1 MWLWILSALFILL
14 IWGVWVVVFGGLTDT
29 PSFPMWVPIA
39 ISAAVVLGL
48 IGLVV
53 YRRVRAARAA
63 RALEKA
69 IAEQAQEQALAAKP
83 ERRAEIQ
90 ELHRQIQEGINAL
103 KASKLGGGK
112 RGAEALYALPWYVM
126 VGPPGAGKTT
136 ALRHSGLIFPY
147 LDPAGGGVRGVGGT
161 RNCDWWFTNEAILL
175 DTAGRYTTE
184 DDDRDEWMAFLE
196 QLKKYRPEKPVN
208 GVFVAVSANDLVDQT
223 DEQIQETGRKVRA
236 RIDEM
241 QDTLQMTLPVYML
254 FTKMDLVAGFTEF
267 FGDMKKSERS
277 QPWGST
283 FALASDK
290 SDPKKLFLAEFE
302 DMAERVYL
310 RSVKRVAAERNR
322 ENKERIFFF
331 PRELGEIKRNLAEL
345 MGAAFAPGAGKKP
358 NPILR
363 GFYFTSGTQE
373 GRPMDRVLGA
383 MARNFGLRPAQFEEA
398 AGHAESK
405 SYFLRDVFTAIAFP
419 DADVAALSEAELRK
433 KRLRQMIVAGAAA
446 AVAILFLIPTVL
458 AFLDN
463 KELVERTEGV
473 SNEAKDIAWVD
484 ATGGRAVESVDKLQK
499 LRDHVQLL
507 DRSRTSFDWFMD
519 QRDTLYPPTR
529 SQYIASLQQ
538 GFVRPT
544 KELLEAKLQTA
555 TADKYWEYYTLLR
568 AYLLLDN
575 KNKEAEP
582 LRQEAQARL
591 KEYAQWEMSQLESI
605 WGEKLGDT
613 GIGRAELKDK
623 LLPHVGYY
631 TELLWRGEIDGEQLD
646 QALINRVRQIL
657 SRVEAADRYYKQLV
671 EPINTKKK
679 DESGGDNIENLLYPP
694 FTLADLFADRQEA
707 LSKIRS
713 RAEMRSRLQGKPG
726 LYFVVPG
733 AYTIEGHKEVLKQLK
748 EGYSKIEREKWV
760 IPLTDDEKQQQAKI
774 QQALDRVRQSY
785 DSEYIRQWEN
795 FFRDIDVE
803 IPDNNKEAIE
813 EFNTLATRDWPY
825 LRLLKALDEN
835 TQFKDANLAKK
846 VAGGDGGL
854 LQQIQ
859 VKADQRV
866 RMKTG
871 ASGIGL
877 KDFIGDGPT
886 ERYDPVPDYFRQ
898 MVRFGVPPE
907 EAPPKE
913 GEAPKPP
920 APTSLSKYVGLLE
933 QLSAEMSNV
942 ESGPPNPDTKKSTE
956 LFMNAVRE
964 TEVLLLQLDKPGQ
977 ELMRP
982 LLMNPLRQAYRAV
995 VRSAG
1000 GAASGLWEIEVWP
1013 DYEKK
1018 IKDRYPFNL
1027 ASTRDASFEDAA
1039 LFFKPKDGVLWGF
1052 YEKYLKGFHYQVQHD
1067 FYPLA
1072 QMQSG
1077 APGAKPYT
1085 PFRPNLYNCLKR
1097 AHEISDSIF
1106 VAGEEKPRVDFNIN
1120 LKTVSPIVSEVTFE
1134 IDGQSRKYRN
1144 EKEYWYTFTWPG
1156 KKSSGASIRLRGAGG
1171 LDEEIKRD
1179 GPWGIFRLFE
1189 TGTVTAQKDSD
1200 EAFTVTWQMT
1210 APPVTVVM
1218 EVRPSRA
1225 NHPFVPSFFRATNCP
1240 PSIGDSF
1247 GGGGGGGDGKK
1258 G

>member
-14 IWGVWVVVFGGLTDT
+14 VWGVWFVVFNGLADT
-29 PSFPMWVPIA
+29 PSLPMWVPIA

-48 IGLVV
+48 IGLIV
-53 YRRVRAARAA
+53 YRRIRAARAA

-90 ELHRQIQEGINAL
+90 ELHRQVQEGINAL
-103 KASKLGGGK
+103 KASTLGGGK
-112 RGAEALYALPWYVM
+112 RGAEALYALPWYVI

-136 ALRHSGLIFPY
+136 ALRHSGLVFPY

-161 RNCDWWFTNEAILL
+161 RNCDWWFTNDAILL

-184 DDDRDEWMAFLE
+184 DDDRDEWLAFLD
-196 QLKKYRPEKPVN
+196 QLKKYRPDKPVN
-208 GVFVAVSANDLVDQT
+208 GILVAVSANDLVDQT
-223 DEQIQETGRKVRA
+223 DEQIQETAQKVRA

-241 QDTLQMTLPVYML
+241 QDVLQMTLPVYML
-254 FTKMDLVAGFTEF
+254 FTKMDLVAGFVEF
-267 FGDMKKSERS
+267 FGDLKKSERAV
-277 QPWGST
+277 PWGAT

-290 SDPKKLFLAEFE
+290 GDPKKIFTAEFE
-302 DMAERVYL
+302 EMAERVYL

-322 ENKERIFFF
+322 EAKEKIFFF
-331 PRELGEIKRNLAEL
+331 PRELNEVKRNLAEF
-345 MGAAFAPGAGKKP
+345 MGAAFSPSSGKKP
-358 NPILR
+358 TPILR

-383 MARNFGLRPAQFEEA
+383 MARNFGLRPAAFEEPTA
-398 AGHAESK
+398 NAEAK
-405 SYFLRDVFTAIAFP
+405 SYFLRDVFTGIVFP
-419 DADVAALSEAELRK
+419 DADVAALSEAEIRK
-433 KRLRQMIVAGAAA
+433 KRIRQMIIAGVAA
-446 AVAILFLIPTVL
+446 AVAILFLIPTIL
-458 AFLDN
+458 AFSEN
-463 KELVERTEGV
+463 KDLVDQTRGV
-473 SNEAKDIAWVD
+473 SDEAKEIVWAD
-484 ATGGRAVESVDKLQK
+484 ATGPKALESVDKLKK
-499 LRDHVQLL
+499 LKDHVELL

-529 SQYIASLQQ
+529 GQYITSLRE

-544 KELLEAKLQTA
+544 REYLEGELNKA
-555 TADKYWEYYTLLR
+555 TADKYWEYYNLLR
-568 AYLLLDN
+568 TYLLLDN
-575 KNKEAEP
+575 KNKDTDPATK
-582 LRQEAQARL
+582 QQAQLRL
-591 KEYAQWEMSQLESI
+591 KENAQWEMSRLEGA
-605 WGEKLGDT
+605 WAEKLKDT

-623 LLPHVGYY
+623 LFPHVAYY
-631 TELLWRGEIDGEQLD
+631 VELLWRGEIDGETLD
-646 QALINRVRQIL
+646 QDLINRVRQTL
-657 SRVEAADRYYKQLV
+657 AKVEPAERYYKQLV

-679 DESGGDNIENLLYPP
+679 DESGPATADNLLYPP
-694 FTLADLFADRQEA
+694 VTLQDLFPDRQEA

-713 RAEMRSRLQGKPG
+713 RTEMRNRAQGMPG
-726 LYFVVPG
+726 VYFQVQG
-733 AYTIEGHKEVLKQLK
+733 AYTIEGHKKVLELLK
-748 EGYSKIEREKWV
+748 EGYKQIERENWV
-760 IPLTDDEKQQQAKI
+760 IPLTDEEKQQSAKI
-774 QQALDRVRQSY
+774 QQALDRVRLSY
-785 DSEYIRQWEN
+785 DSEYIRQWEA

-813 EFNTLATRDWPY
+813 EFNILATRDWPY
-825 LRLLKALDEN
+825 QRLLKVLDEN
-835 TQFKDANLAKK
+835 TQFKEKSILKEAAADDA
-846 VAGGDGGL
+846 GL
-854 LQQIQ
+854 LAQLRAQ
-859 VKADQRV
+859 ANRRARQR
-866 RMKTG
+866 TG
-871 ASGIGL
+871 ASGITFD
-877 KDFIGDGPT
+877 DFIGNGSS
-886 ERYDPVPDYFRQ
+886 ERYDPVPDYFLQ

-920 APTSLSKYVGLLE
+920 AATSLSKYIGLLE

-942 ESGPPNPDTKKSTE
+942 ESGPPNPDTKKATE
-956 LFMNAVRE
+956 SFLNAVRE

-1013 DYEKK
+1013 EYEKK

-1027 ASTRDASFEDAA
+1027 ASTRDASFEDATA
-1039 LFFKPKDGVLWGF
+1039 FFKPKDGVLWGF
-1052 YEKYLKGFHYQVQHD
+1052 YDKYLKDFHYQVKHD

-1077 APGAKPYT
+1077 APGARPYT
-1085 PFRPNLYNCLKR
+1085 PFLPNMYNCLKR
-1097 AHEISDSIF
+1097 AHEITDSIF
-1106 VAGEEKPRVDFNIN
+1106 VPGGEKPNVAFNVN
-1120 LKTVSPIVSEVTFE
+1120 LKTVSPIVSEVVFE
-1134 IDGQSRKYRN
+1134 IDGQIRRYRN
-1144 EKEYWYTFTWPG
+1144 EKELWYSFTWPG
-1156 KKSSGASIRLRGAGG
+1156 KTPSGASIRVRGAGG
-1171 LDEEIKRD
+1171 LDEEIKRE

-1189 TGTVTAQKDSD
+1189 TGTVSAEKDSD
-1200 EAFTVTWQMT
+1200 DVFTVTWQMT

-1218 EVRPSRA
+1218 EVRPSRS

-1247 GGGGGGGDGKK
+1247 GGG
-1258 G
+1258 